1 MCGGS
6 LRATWRFRAAQP
18 DDKGQ
23 RRVYALYHEARMLA
37 LLGKNADAKAGFEK
51 AKSLAK
57 GTGLE
62 GLIEDRLTALSAA
75 GQM

>member
-1 MCGGS
+1 
-6 LRATWRFRAAQP
+6 
-18 DDKGQ
+18 
-23 RRVYALYHEARMLA
+23 MLA

-51 AKSLAK
+51 AKLLAK